1 MAILSHALLCP
12 TPYISNAIQINQT
25 NDLGQICK
33 YFLDCSS
40 GNYGYGRKILNMKVF
55 NKMHFE
61 QKIEQVDNNHEREVS
76 GDPIKVWFYTQSYNF
91 AHPDL

>member
-1 MAILSHALLCP
+1 MHYFVQHHIFP
-12 TPYISNAIQINQT
+12 TIQIIQT

-40 GNYGYGRKILNMKVF
+40 GNYGYGRKIPNMKIL
-55 NKMHFE
+55 NEMHFE
-61 QKIEQVDNNHEREVS
+61 QKIERVDNNHEREVS